1 MTYTSIGVNDAK
13 AVKVWAMVAQ
23 HQALKST
30 PIAPLI
36 GKPGDTNSV
45 IYLKNELN
53 KGAGD
58 RIRCTLYTTPTG
70 DGFTE
75 NETVEGNAESLTDY
89 TDDLVINELGHA
101 IGVKGEGTIDQQR
114 VPWSLRKEAM
124 FQLGDWWAN
133 RWSQTFFN
141 VVCGN
146 TAQTNTKYTGLNAA
160 TAPSTNRIIRAGGAA
175 NDQTIASNDV
185 FTLDLIDYAKE
196 TAETADVP
204 VRPIMINGEKKYIV
218 YLHNYQVT
226 SLRTNTSTG
235 QWREIQ
241 LAALQGGKDSKNPLY
256 TSALGEYHDCIL
268 RKANDIP
275 QGVNSSTGLAVANT
289 RRAVLLGAQAATM
302 GFGQKDMPGKF
313 RWNEELLD
321 HRRKLEVS
329 AFANFG
335 LKKSVFNSEDFGTV
349 AISTYAAA
357 AS

>member
-1 MTYTSIGVNDAK
+1 MAYTSYGLNDAET
-13 AVKVWAMVAQ
+13 VKVWARVAQ
-23 HQALKST
+23 HQALKAT

-36 GKPGDTNSV
+36 GKAGDKNAV
-45 IYLKNELN
+45 IYQKDELK

-70 DGFTE
+70 DGFSE
-75 NETVEGNAESLTDY
+75 GDTVEGNAESLTSY

-124 FQLGDWWAN
+124 FQLGEWWAN
-133 RWSQTFFN
+133 RYSETFFN
-141 VVCGN
+141 VACGN
-146 TAQTNTKYTGLNAA
+146 TAQSNTKYTGLNAP
-160 TAPSTNRIIRAGGAA
+160 TAPSANRKIYAGSATTDEGL
-175 NDQTIASNDV
+175 NSTDT

-196 TAETADVP
+196 MAETADVP

-218 YLHNYQVT
+218 YLHNFQVT

-268 RKANDIP
+268 RKAFHVP
-275 QGVNSSTGLAVANT
+275 QGVHSTAGTAVSNT
-289 RRAVLLGAQAATM
+289 RRAVLLGAQAAVM
-302 GFGQKDMPGKF
+302 GFGRKDQANKF
-313 RWNEELLD
+313 RWHEELLD
-321 HRRKLEVS
+321 HGRKLEVS
-329 AFANFG
+329 AFSNFG
-335 LKKSVFNSEDFGTV
+335 MKKSVYNSEDFGSVT
-349 AISTYAAA
+349 IHSYAAA
-357 AS
+357 AQ